1 MLPDNTLTELDRA
14 SFLPP
19 RNKPQKPT
27 ASWELGGIALSDTS
41 EHMQYYWYGYV
52 KGKAIYLQRSGVEP
66 VAVLAFAGDVTEMSF
81 SFDQNMRPTI
91 AYVEDGVA
99 KLYWYDASAAKNVLT
114 LYPNVTNPR
123 LSLDDKRKFNIGNSD
138 IIFAYVTDH
147 NRLCYRLQRERY
159 GAEHELMVDDSAT
172 TIKPLKLFRIGMSTT
187 NRFLFETS

>member
-19 RNKPQKPT
+19 RNKSQT
-27 ASWELGGIALSDTS
+27 ATKCWELGGIALSDTS
-41 EHMQYYWYGYV
+41 EAMQYYWYGYV
-52 KGKAIYLQRSGVEP
+52 KGKGIYLQRSGAEP

-91 AYVEDGVA
+91 AYVENGVA

-114 LYPNVTNPR
+114 LYPNITNPR

-138 IIFAYVTDH
+138 IIFAYVIDH

-159 GAEHELMVDDSAT
+159 GAEHVLLTDTTKSVDE
-172 TIKPLKLFRIGMSTT
+172 PLKLNVIGMSTA
-187 NRFLFETS
+187 NRFLFKTN

>member
-19 RNKPQKPT
+19 RNKSQT
-27 ASWELGGIALSDTS
+27 ATKCWELGGIALSDTS
-41 EHMQYYWYGYV
+41 EPMQYYWYGYV

-66 VAVLAFAGDVTEMSF
+66 IAVLAFAGDVTEMSF

-91 AYVEDGVA
+91 AYVENGVA
-99 KLYWYDASAAKNVLT
+99 KLYWYDSSAAKNVVT
-114 LYPNVTNPR
+114 LYPNITNPR

-138 IIFAYVTDH
+138 IIFAYVSDH

-159 GAEHELMVDDSAT
+159 GTEHILLTDT
-172 TIKPLKLFRIGMSTT
+172 TKSDKDPLKLFNIGMSTA
-187 NRFLFETS
+187 NRFLFETN

>member
-1 MLPDNTLTELDRA
+1 MLPDNTLTELDSA

-19 RNKPQKPT
+19 RNKSQT
-27 ASWELGGIALSDTS
+27 ATKCWELGGIALSDTS
-41 EHMQYYWYGYV
+41 EPMQYYWYGYV
-52 KGKAIYLQRSGVEP
+52 KGKGIYLQRSGAEP

-91 AYVEDGVA
+91 AYVENGVA
-99 KLYWYDASAAKNVLT
+99 KLYWYDSSVAKNVLT
-114 LYPNVTNPR
+114 LYPNITNPR

-159 GAEHELMVDDSAT
+159 SAEHVLLTDT
-172 TIKPLKLFRIGMSTT
+172 TKSNDEPLKLNVISMSTA
-187 NRFLFETS
+187 NRFLFLTN

>member
-1 MLPDNTLTELDRA
+1 MLPDNTLTEIDRA

-27 ASWELGGIALSDTS
+27 ATWELGGIALSDTS
-41 EHMQYYWYGYV
+41 EPFEYYWYGYV
-52 KGKAIYLQRSGVEP
+52 KGKAIYLQRSGAEP
-66 VAVLAFAGDVTEMSF
+66 IAVLAFAGDVTEMSF

-91 AYVEDGVA
+91 AYVENGVA

-114 LYPNVTNPR
+114 LYPNITNPR

-138 IIFAYVTDH
+138 IIFAYVTDY

-159 GAEHELMVDDSAT
+159 SSEHVLLTDT
-172 TIKPLKLFRIGMSTT
+172 TKSDEKPLILVKTGMSRD
-187 NRFLFETS
+187 NRFLFETN